1 MNTMK
6 MIAVMTLSIAAMS
19 ATRMAHAAGDTGD
32 AGRGQSLYESRC
44 TACHSVDQNRVGPAH
59 QGVFGRRAGQ
69 APGYVYSSA
78 LKSSRLV
85 WSDKTLEAWLAN
97 PERLI
102 PGQKMGYSVT
112 EAKDRADLIAY
123 LKQLPKP

>member
-1 MNTMK
+1 
-6 MIAVMTLSIAAMS
+6 
-19 ATRMAHAAGDTGD
+19 
-32 AGRGQSLYESRC
+32 
-44 TACHSVDQNRVGPAH
+44 
-59 QGVFGRRAGQ
+59 
-69 APGYVYSSA
+69 
-78 LKSSRLV
+78 V

-112 EAKDRADLIAY
+112 EAKDRADLVAY

>member
-6 MIAVMTLSIAAMS
+6 MIAAMTLSIAAVS
-19 ATRMAHAAGDTGD
+19 ATRMAHAAGDKGD
-32 AGRGQSLYESRC
+32 AERGQALYESRC